1 MNPYRAE
8 KIRVRIS
15 AIEDEMEGLEETCDR
30 LQAELATAGSNNVLR
45 RRVLNELEA
54 SQQQMQ
60 RHEDEWTELSEQ
72 LASESG

>member
-1 MNPYRAE
+1 MNPYRVE

-15 AIEDEMEGLEETCDR
+15 AIEDELEGLEEACDK
-30 LQAELATAGSNNVLR
+30 LQAELATAGSNDILR
-45 RRVLNELEA
+45 QRVLHELEA

-72 LASESG
+72 LAAEAG